1 LVCYVRIFHVV
12 VFVIDFSYNSKFGV
26 ASDWEGTKQMM
37 NDVNFNGDKAIF
49 FSKEWG

>member
-26 ASDWEGTKQMM
+26 ASD
-37 NDVNFNGDKAIF
+37 
-49 FSKEWG
+49 